1 MEHILKSCYRIG
13 DKISENPFSITYRG
27 YYIGTDKPVVV
38 KIYKR
43 GTLNSS
49 LIRDMKQ
56 KVRDFSLFAHHGI
69 AKLLDGDYGWQGF
82 YYVREWVTGQSLHEL
97 MTKGEKLGP
106 DKGCDI
112 TDQVL
117 AVLEEAHAR
126 GIVHGAL
133 KPTNIFVD
141 QQGLVKITDFVI
153 EGEIKE
159 SMLPKVVEL
168 LQDAKYSSP
177 EELFGRPATQRS
189 DIFSL
194 GLIMLEMVTG
204 KPAPLQDGI
213 RGNIK
218 KLKLPVIVSKE
229 ELVGLPRYVSEILC
243 RVLQKDP
250 LLRIPSA
257 KEFRESIE
265 KKNLILPQLGNEELI
280 RVFENI
286 VTQYGGEVIDEKVTE
301 ALQDIGKFRLHWSR
315 EKHRTWILAV
325 IIGVSVVLGILYS
338 FLFGR

>member
-1 MEHILKSCYRIG
+1 MEHILKSRYRIG

-56 KVRDFSLFAHHGI
+56 KVRDFSLFAHHGL

-82 YYVREWVTGQSLHEL
+82 YYVRDWVTGQSLHEL
-97 MTKGEKLGP
+97 MAKGEKLGP
-106 DKGCDI
+106 DKGCEI
-112 TDQVL
+112 VDQVL
-117 AVLEEAHAR
+117 AVLEEAHVR

-133 KPTNIFVD
+133 KPTNIFID
-141 QQGLVKITDFVI
+141 AQGLVKLTDFVI

-159 SMLPKVVEL
+159 SMVPKVLEL
-168 LQDAKYSSP
+168 MQDAKYSSP
-177 EELFGRPATQRS
+177 EELFGRPATQQS
-189 DIFSL
+189 DVYSL

-204 KPAPLQDGI
+204 KPAPIRDGI
-213 RGNIK
+213 SGNIK
-218 KLKLPVIVSKE
+218 KLKSPVIVGKDD
-229 ELVGLPRYVSEILC
+229 LAGLPRYVGDILFKA
-243 RVLQKDP
+243 LQRDP

-265 KKNLILPQLGNEELI
+265 KRNLILTQLVDEDLL
-280 RVFENI
+280 RVYENV

-301 ALQDIGKFRLHWSR
+301 SLQDIGKFRLHWSK

-325 IIGVSVVLGILYS
+325 IIGASVVLGILYS